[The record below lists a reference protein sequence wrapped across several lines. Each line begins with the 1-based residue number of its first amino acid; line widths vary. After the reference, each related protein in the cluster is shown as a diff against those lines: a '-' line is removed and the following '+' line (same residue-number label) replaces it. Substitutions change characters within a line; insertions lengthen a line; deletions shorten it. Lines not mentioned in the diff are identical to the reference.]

1 MRKRTL
7 LLSITVAGIAGACA
21 FGWVTIRRGFS
32 ARDNPSAIE
41 QLVATT
47 ARQLAV
53 PSQYRELRNPLSAS
67 SDNLHAG
74 MEHFADHCATCHAND
89 GSGDTSFG
97 KGLYPKSPDMRNRET
112 QNKSDG
118 ELYYT
123 IENGIRLSGMPA
135 FGDEHAKASDMET
148 WNLVFFI
155 RHLPDQT
162 AEELKQMEQLNPRT
176 DKERREE
183 DDERD
188 FLHGGGTESSKP
200 INKSHNQ

>member
-1 MRKRTL
+1 MRRRAL
-7 LLSITVAGIAGACA
+7 LLSITAAGIAGAGA

-32 ARDNPSAIE
+32 ARDNPSTIE
-41 QLVATT
+41 TLIATT

-53 PSQYRELRNPLSAS
+53 PSQYRQFRNPLSSS
-67 SDNLHAG
+67 SDLHAG

-97 KGLYPKSPDMRNRET
+97 KGLYPKPPDMRKRET

-135 FGDEHAKASDMET
+135 FGEEHAKAGDMET

-162 AEELKQMEQLNPRT
+162 AEELKQMEQLNPKT
-176 DKERREE
+176 EKERLEE
-183 DDERD
+183 DEEQN
-188 FLHGGGTESSKP
+188 FLRGGSTESSKP
-200 INKSHNQ
+200 KSHNQ

>member
-200 INKSHNQ
+200 KSHNQ